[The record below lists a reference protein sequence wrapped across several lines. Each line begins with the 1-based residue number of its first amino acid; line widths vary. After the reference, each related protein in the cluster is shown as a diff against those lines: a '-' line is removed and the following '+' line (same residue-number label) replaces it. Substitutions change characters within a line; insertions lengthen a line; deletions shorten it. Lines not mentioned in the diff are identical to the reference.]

1 MPGKS
6 WVNLRND
13 KLQPSLPVRHS
24 YLRREDLGNVKLEL
38 VLFAAQFLCKKFAH
52 LLCFR
57 PSQLSLFTRSS
68 LASTVQEILLGWLQ
82 SSCKVKHWEDKVC
95 WIETLKKE
103 NIGMELDSV
112 KLYETVVASREDPK
126 EICQMEERIERE
138 QNELQW
144 IESTSRLAKFLT
156 TRGLNSTMLLT
167 SLREGNLPKER
178 LEAHEIFR

>member
-1 MPGKS
+1 
-6 WVNLRND
+6 
-13 KLQPSLPVRHS
+13 
-24 YLRREDLGNVKLEL
+24 
-38 VLFAAQFLCKKFAH
+38 
-52 LLCFR
+52 
-57 PSQLSLFTRSS
+57 
-68 LASTVQEILLGWLQ
+68 
-82 SSCKVKHWEDKVC
+82 
-95 WIETLKKE
+95 
-103 NIGMELDSV
+103 MELDSV

-126 EICQMEERIERE
+126 EICQMEERIEKE